1 MTVHLRE
8 DIAAL
13 WAGRDP
19 FAAADR
25 LQGEIYRA
33 VKTRRTLRFE
43 SGGKYYFIKIHH
55 GVGWLEI
62 VKNLISGRL
71 PIVSARQEWLAIR
84 RLTELGVPT
93 MSIAGFGERGWNPA
107 RRESFLITDELAD
120 TVSLETLCADWPQ
133 QRPAFAFK
141 QRLLTRVAQISRRM
155 HQNGVC
161 HRDFYL
167 CHFLLHCPPGVGPD
181 MQTEPQLSVI
191 DLHRAMIR
199 DQLGR
204 RWIEK
209 DIAGLYYSSLQ
220 IGLTQTDLLRFL
232 KLYTGQPLREALIT
246 HAAFLRRIQNKA
258 DRIWQ
263 RQQRKLD
270 SRAPE
275 LKDIAPGK
283 LGSPAADDKES

>member
-8 DIAAL
+8 DIATL

-19 FAAADR
+19 FVAAEQ
-25 LQGEIYRA
+25 LQGDIFRA

-43 SGGKYYFIKIHH
+43 AGGRHYFIKIHH
-55 GVGWLEI
+55 GVGWAEI
-62 VKNLISGRL
+62 LKNLISGRL
-71 PIVSARQEWLAIR
+71 PIISARQEWLAIR

-133 QRPAFAFK
+133 RRPDFAFK
-141 QRLLTRVAQISRRM
+141 HRLLERVAQISRRL
-155 HQNGVC
+155 HENGVC

-167 CHFLLHCPPGVGPD
+167 CHFLLHRPPGASPNP
-181 MQTEPQLSVI
+181 QAEPELSVI

-199 DQLGR
+199 DRLGR

-209 DIAGLYYSSLQ
+209 DIAGLYFSSLQ

-232 KLYTGQPLREALIT
+232 KIYTGQPLREALIT
-246 HAAFLRRIQNKA
+246 HAGFLRRIQVKA
-258 DRIWQ
+258 ERIWQ
-263 RQQRKLD
+263 RDQRKIGQRKLIT
-270 SRAPE
+270 PQ
-275 LKDIAPGK
+275 
-283 LGSPAADDKES
+283 ADDEGR

>member
-8 DIAAL
+8 DIATL
-13 WAGRDP
+13 WAGQDP
-19 FAAADR
+19 FAAAEQ
-25 LQGEIYRA
+25 LQGDIFRA

-43 SGGKYYFIKIHH
+43 AGGRHYFIKIHH
-55 GVGWLEI
+55 GVGWAEI
-62 VKNLISGRL
+62 LKNLISGRL
-71 PIVSARQEWLAIR
+71 PIISARQEWLAIR

-133 QRPAFAFK
+133 RRPRFAFK
-141 QRLLTRVAQISRRM
+141 RALLERVAQISRRL
-155 HQNGVC
+155 HENGVC

-167 CHFLLHCPPGVGPD
+167 CHFLLHCPPGASAD
-181 MQTEPQLSVI
+181 TQTQPELSVI

-199 DQLGR
+199 DRLGR

-209 DIAGLYYSSLQ
+209 DIAGLYFSSLQ

-232 KLYTGQPLREALIT
+232 KVYTGQPVREALIA
-246 HAAFLRRIQNKA
+246 HAGFLRRIQVKA
-258 DRIWQ
+258 EKIWQ
-263 RQQRKLD
+263 RDQRKIGQRKLI
-270 SRAPE
+270 P
-275 LKDIAPGK
+275 PQ
-283 LGSPAADDKES
+283 ADDEGR